1 MLKHTRVSD
10 PELYRIVEDELK
22 RQETNIEMIASESTV
37 PIEVMELAGS
47 VFTNKT
53 LEGYPGSR
61 FQAGNAQAD
70 ELEIL
75 ACKRAC
81 ELYGADHANIQM
93 YSGTTANYTVYA
105 TCLEPGDRVLAM
117 RLDQGGHLS
126 HGSAA
131 NWMSKIY
138 NFEFYGVDTETGLID
153 YDALER
159 HAKDFRPRMIIAGA
173 SSYPR
178 LIDYE
183 RIAEICKSVDAYFMV
198 DMAHIAGLVA
208 AGVIPSPIPHAD
220 FVSSSTTKT
229 FCSTRSG
236 MVFCKEKYA
245 KKLDSGVFP
254 GSLGSMHLQTMAA
267 KCWSFKYAASDEFK
281 AIMQQILVNAKCLAD
296 ELLAHGFELSGKI
309 II

>member
-93 YSGTTANYTVYA
+93 YSV
-105 TCLEPGDRVLAM
+105 
-117 RLDQGGHLS
+117 
-126 HGSAA
+126 
-131 NWMSKIY
+131 
-138 NFEFYGVDTETGLID
+138 
-153 YDALER
+153 
-159 HAKDFRPRMIIAGA
+159 
-173 SSYPR
+173 
-178 LIDYE
+178 
-183 RIAEICKSVDAYFMV
+183 
-198 DMAHIAGLVA
+198 
-208 AGVIPSPIPHAD
+208 
-220 FVSSSTTKT
+220 
-229 FCSTRSG
+229 
-236 MVFCKEKYA
+236 
-245 KKLDSGVFP
+245 
-254 GSLGSMHLQTMAA
+254 
-267 KCWSFKYAASDEFK
+267 KCT
-281 AIMQQILVNAKCLAD
+281 L
-296 ELLAHGFELSGKI
+296 
-309 II
+309 